1 MEIGGVSRHTQPEDT
16 MNSQDA
22 MVIPVR
28 VAETI
33 IDEIDE
39 MYDQITKR
47 AYEIFCQRGGTATL
61 DLEDWLTAERELLFK
76 PEVDVEENDRTI
88 KVRVRLG
95 KVRPFD
101 VQLLLTPDAMVIQG
115 EHGPIPKKVFR
126 TVQFP
131 RRIDVGKAD
140 VKYENG
146 CLVLTA

>member
-1 MEIGGVSRHTQPEDT
+1 

-33 IDEIDE
+33 IDEIDD

-76 PEVDVEENDRTI
+76 PDVDVQENARTI
-88 KVRVRLG
+88 TVRVRLDEI
-95 KVRPFD
+95 RPLD
-101 VQLLLTPDAMVIQG
+101 IQILLTPDAMMIQG
-115 EHGPIPKKVFR
+115 ERGLAPKKVFR

-131 RRIDVGKAD
+131 RRIDVAKAEI
-140 VKYENG
+140 KYENG
-146 CLVLTA
+146 CLILTA

>member
-1 MEIGGVSRHTQPEDT
+1 
-16 MNSQDA
+16 
-22 MVIPVR
+22 
-28 VAETI
+28 
-33 IDEIDE
+33 
-39 MYDQITKR
+39 TKP